1 MYFFLSVPLLFHTP
15 VKIKMLVEKKGETI
29 QMKIS
34 IKVLFCIFFEFFFF
48 FQSVYEIL
56 ILSLQYVLLTTHSFF
71 ETESTLSY
79 KKMEIKYLFAGTL
92 YSWQKQL

>member
-1 MYFFLSVPLLFHTP
+1 
-15 VKIKMLVEKKGETI
+15 
-29 QMKIS
+29 MKIS